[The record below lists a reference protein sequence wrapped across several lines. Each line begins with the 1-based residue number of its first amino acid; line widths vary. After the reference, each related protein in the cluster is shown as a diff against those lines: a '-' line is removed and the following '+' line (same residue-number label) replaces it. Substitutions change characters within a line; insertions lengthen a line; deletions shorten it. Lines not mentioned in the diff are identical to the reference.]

1 MDMNEIENM
10 ENEPGDDFP
19 SFGSNTAEP
28 PDSPNTERMPILQHD
43 LQPELQEQEDP
54 AATQRDGR
62 YAQQSVPPGEVL
74 YHPVGDTVAGSL
86 GLPGDGVFGG
96 PGGDQGP
103 DPSGSLPPLDGHLPT
118 LYNAYH
124 TSFALPMTP
133 TSAHMQHAKA
143 LASALLDR
151 NFPISSGYRVDSIP
165 LGPFS
170 ARGINFLLKADH
182 ERDSDPDT
190 PPPKK
195 VPRITRKTHFQYS
208 FESSWH
214 HIEPARIAAFEVKK
228 ALPREDGDAAPLTYR
243 THTALVIVLDDLSTF
258 HRWSRA
264 NLNHRGDVLTDVLG
278 LRREVEKGHGMLFFG
293 PMLEM
298 YSYDADDAMLPVK
311 PAAERNWRID
321 MRVAPL
327 EEVDSHVGE
336 FGGGEVV
343 YQEE

>member
-1 MDMNEIENM
+1 MNGIE
-10 ENEPGDDFP
+10 DDFP
-19 SFGSNTAEP
+19 SFGSTTAEP
-28 PDSPNTERMPILQHD
+28 PDSPNNERRPHD

-62 YAQQSVPPGEVL
+62 HAQQSVPPGEVL
-74 YHPVGDTVAGSL
+74 YHPAGDTVAGSG
-86 GLPGDGVFGG
+86 GLLRDGGVGE
-96 PGGDQGP
+96 PRRHQGP
-103 DPSGSLPPLDGHLPT
+103 VEGPWPNVWGHPSGSLLPLDDHLQT

-124 TSFALPMTP
+124 TSFAHPITP
-133 TSAHMQHAKA
+133 TSTHMQHAKA

-151 NFPISSGYRVDSIP
+151 NFPTSSGYRVDLIP

-170 ARGINFLLKADH
+170 AHGINFLLKEDH
-182 ERDSDPDT
+182 EGDSDPDT

-195 VPRITRKTHFQYS
+195 VARFTRKTHIQYS
-208 FESSWH
+208 YESSWH
-214 HIEPARIAAFEVKK
+214 YIEPARIAASEVKK
-228 ALPREDGDAAPLTYR
+228 ALPREDGDSAPLTYR

-278 LRREVEKGHGMLFFG
+278 LRGKVEKGHGMLFFG

-321 MRVAPL
+321 MRVARL